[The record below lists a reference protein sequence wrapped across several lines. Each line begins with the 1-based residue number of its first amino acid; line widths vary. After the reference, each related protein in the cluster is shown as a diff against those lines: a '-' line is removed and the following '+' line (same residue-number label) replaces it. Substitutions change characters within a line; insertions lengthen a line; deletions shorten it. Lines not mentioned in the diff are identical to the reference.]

1 MTIAYS
7 NGVAIF
13 GATDLDSLASDASL
27 LAGRQSAVITNS
39 VDNQLISGRFKTNNT
54 APSIGKIEV
63 WCVPV
68 WDIAGTD
75 TYPDAFST
83 ASANRSITYRNV
95 IFQSGYLLK
104 SFDTDTTAN
113 RIYEFENVSL
123 EERCGI
129 CPQKFVLWV
138 VQSTA
143 QALNVTASSGGQ
155 CWTRPIT
162 Y

>member
-13 GATDLDSLASDASL
+13 GSTDLDSLASDSSL

-39 VDNQLISGRFKTNNT
+39 VDNQLISGRFKANNT
-54 APSIGKIEV
+54 APTIGKLEV

-83 ASANRSITYRNV
+83 ASAARSITYRNV
-95 IFQSGYLLK
+95 IFQSGKLIQ
-104 SFDTDTTAN
+104 SFDTDATSN
-113 RIYEFENVSL
+113 RIYEFANISL

-129 CPQKFVLWV
+129 CPKKFVIWV
-138 VQSTA
+138 VHSMA
-143 QALNVTASSGGQ
+143 QALNTTASAGGQ
-155 CWTRPIT
+155 CWNQPIT

>member
-1 MTIAYS
+1 MTLAYS

-13 GATDLDSLASDASL
+13 GSTDLDSLASDTSL

-39 VDNQLISGRFKTNNT
+39 VDNQLISGRFKANNT
-54 APSIGKIEV
+54 APTAGKLEV

-75 TYPDAFST
+75 TYPDAFSSS
-83 ASANRSITYRNV
+83 SAARSITYRNV

-104 SFDTDTTAN
+104 SFDTDATAN

-129 CPQKFVLWV
+129 CPQKFVIWV
-138 VQSTA
+138 VHSMV
-143 QALNVTASSGGQ
+143 QALNVTGSAGGQ
-155 CWTRPIT
+155 CWNRPIT